1 LPLSSSRWASDRPA
15 RCARRYIEIADRIVC
30 IEPDGIGLSAAFPEF
45 ACTYNAQAHEIIDA
59 ITAMIINAQ
68 AGLNFLRTQSPD
80 LEQVQQVLDSI
91 AHEGK
96 RAAGLV
102 VRTRALME
110 EVDP

>member
-1 LPLSSSRWASDRPA
+1 MVGSTH
-15 RCARRYIEIADRIVC
+15 IEIADRLVC

-45 ACTYNAQAHEIIDA
+45 VCTYNAQAHEIIDA

-68 AGLNFLRTQSPD
+68 AGLNFLRAQSPN
-80 LEQVQQVLDSI
+80 LEQVQQVLNSI

-96 RAAGLV
+96 RAAGIV

-110 EVDP
+110 KVDP